1 MVSVTHIKYYP
12 YQQYSYLP
20 IFYWCHHSLPNTHIY
35 SPHRYTPLMHGVE
48 TKWFIYVLPPYLTY
62 WPYISIPYGYT
73 CVYSV
78 TPHWYEGQCYHA
90 VHHHESYL
98 YLGWI

>member
-20 IFYWCHHSLPNTHIY
+20 ILYWCHHSLSNTYIY
-35 SPHRYTPLMHGVE
+35 SPHRYTPLMHGVG

-78 TPHWYEGQCYHA
+78 TPHWYEG
-90 VHHHESYL
+90 
-98 YLGWI
+98 